1 MNVVD
6 PEVIASVEDSI
17 AFLKSRK
24 SAEEAS
30 AAVVSKGQ
38 DPVIWMVF
46 GSWVLVPMERGMVRE
61 KGLSAW
67 VSRWM
72 SCSGVNDCDEVV
84 MEMMAVI
91 VIAAMVDILT
101 IKIEK
106 WM

>member
-1 MNVVD
+1 MNVVEREKVALV
-6 PEVIASVEDSI
+6 EVPM
-17 AFLKSRK
+17 AFLKFRK
-24 SAEEAS
+24 SDEEAS

-46 GSWVLVPMERGMVRE
+46 GSWVLVPMERGTVRE

-91 VIAAMVDILT
+91 VIAAMVDILA
-101 IKIEK
+101 IEI
-106 WM
+106 

>member
-72 SCSGVNDCDEVV
+72 SCSGGGDCGEVV

-101 IKIEK
+101 IEIEK